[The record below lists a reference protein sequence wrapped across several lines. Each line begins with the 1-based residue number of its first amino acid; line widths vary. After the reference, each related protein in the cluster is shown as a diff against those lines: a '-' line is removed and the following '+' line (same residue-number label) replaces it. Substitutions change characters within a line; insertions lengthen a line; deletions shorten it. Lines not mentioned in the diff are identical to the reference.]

1 MTINVSKDVESSI
14 NSAVQSGRYASAD
27 EMIAKLI
34 QEDARR
40 SQARADSSQES
51 PDQWAGR
58 LQAWVDTHPSRPIT
72 IDDSRESIYAG
83 RGE

>member
-1 MTINVSKDVESSI
+1 MVITVSPETERLINA
-14 NSAVQSGRYASAD
+14 AVQSGRYASAD

-40 SQARADSSQES
+40 SHTRAASPQES
-51 PDQWAGR
+51 PDQWADR